1 MFSGLSRNGPLTSIT
16 SSSALRYRLTVPDN
30 GLSAG
35 LNSVMELFLKSS
47 EMKIEIEILKTN
59 NSKSK
64 IWCATCRMLFSLL
77 RVNGVVVRECS
88 SGNLC
93 MAVSMSILRNVGNM
107 GWYRPSFTE
116 ANICDRCPKHGYNTA
131 WVVVDIVE
139 SSNCL
144 DKLIQ
149 CKTLQFLGD
158 DRIYAK
164 SSSFCFVVTQD
175 QRVLN
180 NLTTKRSDFDVQYDV
195 TMTYPRC
202 SANQLKKAQSGRE
215 RTVCQSNCVVYKGR
229 SIF

>member
-1 MFSGLSRNGPLTSIT
+1 
-16 SSSALRYRLTVPDN
+16 
-30 GLSAG
+30 
-35 LNSVMELFLKSS
+35 
-47 EMKIEIEILKTN
+47 
-59 NSKSK
+59 
-64 IWCATCRMLFSLL
+64 MLFSLL

-116 ANICDRCPKHGYNTA
+116 ANICDRCPKHGYNI
-131 WVVVDIVE
+131 VVDIVE
-139 SSNCL
+139 SSKCL

-195 TMTYPRC
+195 TMTSPRC

-215 RTVCQSNCVVYKGR
+215 RTVCGRQSV
-229 SIF
+229 

>member
-1 MFSGLSRNGPLTSIT
+1 
-16 SSSALRYRLTVPDN
+16 
-30 GLSAG
+30 
-35 LNSVMELFLKSS
+35 
-47 EMKIEIEILKTN
+47 
-59 NSKSK
+59 
-64 IWCATCRMLFSLL
+64 MLFSLL

-158 DRIYAK
+158 DRVYAK

-195 TMTYPRC
+195 TMTYP
-202 SANQLKKAQSGRE
+202 KKAQSGRE
-215 RTVCQSNCVVYKGR
+215 RTVCGRQSV
-229 SIF
+229 